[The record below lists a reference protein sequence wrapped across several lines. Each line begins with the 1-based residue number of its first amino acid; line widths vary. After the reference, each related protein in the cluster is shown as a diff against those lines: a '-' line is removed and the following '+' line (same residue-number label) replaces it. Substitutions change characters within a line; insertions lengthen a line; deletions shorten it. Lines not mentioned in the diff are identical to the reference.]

1 MTNFTPIPAQQSDKN
16 PNINAMTIDVEDYFQ
31 VSAFSDNISLDQWS
45 GHDCRVENNMDRILQ
60 LFSDNDVK
68 ATFFTLGWI
77 AEKYPV
83 IVKNIVAEGHE
94 LASHGRNHTRV
105 FDQSPVQFTE
115 DISQTKKLLEDI
127 GGVEIKGYRAASF
140 SIDKRNLWAYD
151 CLSEAGYQYSSS
163 IYPVEHDHYGMPDA
177 PRFSF
182 VANSSGLIEVPIST
196 VQWMNR
202 LWPSG
207 GGGYFR
213 FLPYAVSKRLIK
225 AVNDNEK
232 RSAIF
237 YLHPWE
243 IDPGQ
248 PKQDN
253 LPLKT
258 QFRHYIN
265 LKHTFRRLEQL
276 VQDFSWNRMDKV
288 FSI

>member
-1 MTNFTPIPAQQSDKN
+1 MKFIPRPAEQSDAS

-31 VSAFSDNISLDQWS
+31 VSAFNNYISLNQWAN
-45 GHDCRVENNMDRILQ
+45 HECRVENNIDRLLQ
-60 LFSDNDVK
+60 LFADNDVK

-77 AEKYPV
+77 ADKYPGV
-83 IVKNIVAEGHE
+83 VKNIVENGHE
-94 LASHGRNHTRV
+94 LASHGLNHTRV
-105 FDQSPVQFTE
+105 FDQNPAQFIE
-115 DISQTKKLLEDI
+115 DISHTKKLLEDI
-127 GGVEIKGYRAASF
+127 GGVEVRGYRAASF
-140 SIDKRNLWAYD
+140 SIDERNLWAYD

-182 VANSSGLIEVPIST
+182 FANSSGLVEVPIST
-196 VQWMNR
+196 VRWMNR

-213 FLPYAVSKRLIK
+213 FFPYVLSKRLIQT
-225 AVNDNEK
+225 VNEK
-232 RSAIF
+232 EQRSAIF

-243 IDPGQ
+243 IDPEQ
-248 PKQDN
+248 PRQNN

-258 QFRHYIN
+258 KFRHYIN
-265 LKHTFRRLEQL
+265 LKHTYHRLERL
-276 VQDFSWNRMDKV
+276 VKDFQWGRMDKV

>member
-1 MTNFTPIPAQQSDKN
+1 MKFTPRPVEQSDLDCN
-16 PNINAMTIDVEDYFQ
+16 VNAMTIDVEDYFQ
-31 VSAFSDNISLDQWS
+31 VSAFSDNISVQDWPN
-45 GHDCRVENNMDRILQ
+45 HRCRVENNMDRILQ

-77 AEKYPV
+77 AEKYPQV
-83 IVKNIVAEGHE
+83 VKNIVSNGHE
-94 LASHGRNHTRV
+94 LASHGRNHRRV
-105 FDQSPVQFTE
+105 FDQTPEQFTS
-115 DISQTKKLLEDI
+115 DILYTKNLLEDI

-140 SIDKRNLWAYD
+140 SIDNRNLWAYD
-151 CLSEAGYQYSSS
+151 CLSHAGYQYSSS

-182 VANSSGLIEVPIST
+182 FANDAGLVEVPIST

-213 FLPYAVSKRLIK
+213 FFPYAISKRLIRN
-225 AVNDNEK
+225 VNQKER

-243 IDPGQ
+243 IDPDQ

-253 LPLKT
+253 LSMKT
-258 QFRHYIN
+258 KFRHYIN
-265 LKHTFRRLEQL
+265 LKHTYNRLEKL
-276 VQDFSWNRMDKV
+276 SQDFRWDRMDQV

>member
-1 MTNFTPIPAQQSDKN
+1 MNFTPRPVEQSDQDCN
-16 PNINAMTIDVEDYFQ
+16 LNAMTIDVEDYFQ
-31 VSAFSDNISLDQWS
+31 VSAFSDNISVQEWS
-45 GHDCRVENNMDRILQ
+45 QHSCRVENNMDRILQ

-77 AEKYPV
+77 AKQYPQV
-83 IVKNIVAEGHE
+83 VKNIVSNGHE
-94 LASHGRNHTRV
+94 LASHGRNHRRV
-105 FDQSPVQFTE
+105 FDQTPEQFTA
-115 DISQTKKLLEDI
+115 DITYTKNLLEDI

-140 SIDKRNLWAYD
+140 SIDNRNLWAYD
-151 CLSEAGYQYSSS
+151 CLTQAGYQYSSS

-182 VANSSGLIEVPIST
+182 FANDAGLVEVPIST

-213 FLPYAVSKRLIK
+213 FFPYAISKRLIRTINQK
-225 AVNDNEK
+225 EQ

-243 IDPGQ
+243 IDPDQ

-253 LPLKT
+253 LSMKT
-258 QFRHYIN
+258 KFRHYVN
-265 LKHTFRRLEQL
+265 LKHTYKRLEKL
-276 VQDFSWNRMDKV
+276 SQDFRWDRMDQV

>member
-1 MTNFTPIPAQQSDKN
+1 MKFTPRPAEKADTN
-16 PNINAMTIDVEDYFQ
+16 PHVNAMTIDVEDYFQ
-31 VSAFSDNISLDQWS
+31 VSAFSNNISQDQWS
-45 GHDCRVENNMDRILQ
+45 SHDCRVENNMDRILQ
-60 LFSDNDVK
+60 LFSDNDVQ

-77 AEKYPV
+77 AEKYPNV
-83 IVKNIVAEGHE
+83 VKNIVSNGHE

-105 FDQSPVQFTE
+105 FDQTPAQFSE
-115 DISQTKKLLEDI
+115 DITHTKKLLEDI

-140 SIDKRNLWAYD
+140 SIDERNLWAYD

-182 VANSSGLIEVPIST
+182 FANSAGLIEVPIST
-196 VQWMNR
+196 VRWMNR

-213 FLPYAVSKRLIK
+213 FFPYAVSKRLIQS
-225 AVNDNEK
+225 VNDQEK

-243 IDPGQ
+243 IDPDQ

-258 QFRHYIN
+258 QFRHYVN
-265 LKHTFRRLEQL
+265 LKHTYHRLEKL
-276 VQDFSWNRMDKV
+276 VQDFQWDRMDKV